1 MVSVIYRNYGL
12 TAQAMYTSDDIGV
25 FLPIENFHSLH
36 LEKDPAH
43 GDFDAFESI
52 CEAIMVRNKAS
63 PLANWE
69 QFWKTA
75 SRNYQ
80 FMRKLQINFF

>member
-1 MVSVIYRNYGL
+1 
-12 TAQAMYTSDDIGV
+12 MYTSDDIGV

-63 PLANWE
+63 LLANWE
-69 QFWKTA
+69 QFLENFK
-75 SRNYQ
+75 S
-80 FMRKLQINFF
+80 KLPIYEKIANQLLLITLLFLRSS

>member
-1 MVSVIYRNYGL
+1 
-12 TAQAMYTSDDIGV
+12 MYTSDDIGV

-36 LEKDPAH
+36 LEKDLAH

-63 PLANWE
+63 LLAN
-69 QFWKTA
+69 
-75 SRNYQ
+75 
-80 FMRKLQINFF
+80 